1 MAPTTDET
9 HIKETL
15 KLFQKIVI
23 LLTSKN
29 TEIKKNCFHAGVTF
43 PFCKRLFYATISN
56 LPFNMWPPFNRAY
69 FVEVLIEGLFFFLN
83 INVSLGYREAS

>member
-29 TEIKKNCFHAGVTF
+29 TEIKKKIAFMPASLS
-43 PFCKRLFYATISN
+43 PFVNGYFTRQFQTYLS
-56 LPFNMWPPFNRAY
+56 MWPPFNRAY